1 MAPTIQDAMEWLDI
15 KAVQRLVSIGKLKIT
30 KKEKKLIDDSIKKL
44 EDAEQKKKKEEED
57 KMKISKF
64 RTRFHDQVAVVLR
77 IEVLFNCFYFIQFHF
92 SHPIQD
98 QEIH

>member
-1 MAPTIQDAMEWLDI
+1 MASKINDSMEWLHI
-15 KAVQRLVSIGKLKIT
+15 KEVKRLVLIGKLKLT
-30 KKEKKLIDDSIKKL
+30 KKQKKEIDDSIKKL
-44 EDAEQKKKKEEED
+44 EEAEKKKKKEEED

-64 RTRFHDQVAVVLR
+64 RTRFNDQVAVVLR